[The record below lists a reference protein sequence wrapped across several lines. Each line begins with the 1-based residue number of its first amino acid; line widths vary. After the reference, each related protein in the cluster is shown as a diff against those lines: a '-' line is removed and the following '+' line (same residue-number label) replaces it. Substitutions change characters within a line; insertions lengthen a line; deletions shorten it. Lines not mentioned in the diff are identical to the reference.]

1 MKHTLNI
8 PILGFAAYSGT
19 GKTTLLEA
27 LIPKLTKAGLR
38 IGMLKHAHHNFD
50 VDQPGK
56 DSHRLRKAGASQ
68 MLISSR
74 NRFALMTETP
84 ESESEFDYLLT
95 RFDEDKLDVVLV
107 EGCKNIAFPK
117 IELHREEV
125 GKPWLHPNDENI
137 IAIASDS
144 GELDS
149 ELPQMNI
156 NDLEAIAQF
165 VIQYVQEAKAPKSK
179 EKEAACCDTLS
190 PAFLS
195 VVQGQEKILSL
206 VNTVSETEACKIED
220 AYGRVLADHVVSPVN
235 VPQYTNS
242 AMDGYAIRG
251 DDVERES
258 YQVVAKVMAGHAYDK
273 PLEVGQAVKIMTG
286 APTPINGDTVV
297 MREQASKDGD
307 TVTFNGASI
316 KTGQNVRQAGEDLAI
331 GNDVFTA
338 GTRLASPEMGM
349 IASLGFGEA
358 NVFRKLKVAVFST
371 GDEVQAPGTEQKAN
385 SIYDSNRFTIMG
397 MLEKLGCEILDFGI
411 LEDNEQLMIEALE
424 NASAQADV
432 VMTSGGVS
440 VGDADYIK
448 LALDK
453 LGQIDFWR
461 INMRPGRPL
470 AFGQIND
477 KPFFGLPGNPVA
489 VMVSFI
495 NFVEPA
501 LRKMQGEQGWKP
513 LKVSAI
519 ATENLR
525 SRQGRTE
532 FSRGIYE
539 LDETGRLTVRT
550 TGKQGSGILRSMS
563 EANCLIEISPA
574 VDTVKAGESVTII
587 PLQAES
593 RPIQNSKVSM
603 SGLFID
609 YRKIFQRDSYGSHH
623 SLHLQRPRQRTDV
636 LVPATPQ
643 HSRSSCRS
651 RRYRY
656 H

>member
-27 LIPKLTKAGLR
+27 LLPKLTEAGLR

-50 VDQPGK
+50 VDKPGK
-56 DSHRLRKAGASQ
+56 DSYRLRKAGASQ
-68 MLISSR
+68 MLIASR
-74 NRFALMTETP
+74 NRFALMTETL
-84 ESESEFDYLLT
+84 EAEAEFEYLLT

-125 GKPWLHPNDENI
+125 GKPWLYPHDENI
-137 IAIASDS
+137 IAIASDTA
-144 GELDS
+144 ELDS

-156 NDLEAIAQF
+156 NDLDAIAQF
-165 VIQYVQEAKAPKSK
+165 VLQYVQDAKAPKSK
-179 EKEAACCDTLS
+179 EKDAACCDTLS

-206 VNTVSETEACKIED
+206 VNTVSEIEACKIEN
-220 AYGRVLADHVVSPVN
+220 AYGRVLAEHIISPVN

-242 AMDGYAIRG
+242 AMDGYAIRS
-251 DDVERES
+251 DDVDRNS
-258 YQVVAKVMAGHAYDK
+258 YQVVAEVMAGHAYDQ

-286 APTPINGDTVV
+286 APTPLNGDTVV
-297 MREQASKDGD
+297 MREQATQEGD
-307 TVTFNGASI
+307 KVTFNGANI
-316 KTGQNVRQAGEDLAI
+316 KAGQNVRQAGEDLAI
-331 GNDVFTA
+331 GSDVFTA

-371 GDEVQAPGTEQKAN
+371 GDEIQAPGTEQKAN

-470 AFGQIND
+470 AFGQINN

-513 LKVSAI
+513 LKVNAI

-539 LDETGRLTVRT
+539 LDNTGRLTVRT

-574 VDTVKAGESVTII
+574 IDTVKAGESVTII
-587 PLQAES
+587 PLQG
-593 RPIQNSKVSM
+593 RI
-603 SGLFID
+603 
-609 YRKIFQRDSYGSHH
+609 
-623 SLHLQRPRQRTDV
+623 
-636 LVPATPQ
+636 
-643 HSRSSCRS
+643 
-651 RRYRY
+651 
-656 H
+656 

>member
-27 LIPKLTKAGLR
+27 LLPKLTEAGLR

-50 VDQPGK
+50 VDKPGK
-56 DSHRLRKAGASQ
+56 DSYRLRKAGASQ
-68 MLISSR
+68 MLIASR

-84 ESESEFDYLLT
+84 EAEAEFEYLLT

-125 GKPWLHPNDENI
+125 GKPWLYPHDENI

-144 GELDS
+144 AELDS

-156 NDLEAIAQF
+156 NDLDAIAQF
-165 VIQYVQEAKAPKSK
+165 VLQYVQDAKAPKSK
-179 EKEAACCDTLS
+179 EKDAACCDTLS

-206 VNTVSETEACKIED
+206 VNTVSEIEACKIEN
-220 AYGRVLADHVVSPVN
+220 AYGRVLAEHIISPVN

-242 AMDGYAIRG
+242 AMDGYAIRS
-251 DDVERES
+251 DDVDRSS
-258 YQVVAKVMAGHAYDK
+258 YQIVAEVMAGHAYDQ

-286 APTPINGDTVV
+286 APTPRNGDTVI
-297 MREQASKDGD
+297 MREQASQEGD
-307 TVTFNGASI
+307 KVTFNGAHI
-316 KTGQNVRQAGEDLAI
+316 KAGQNVRQAGEDLAI
-331 GNDVFTA
+331 GSDVFTA

-470 AFGQIND
+470 AFGQINN

-513 LKVSAI
+513 LKVNAI

-539 LDETGRLTVRT
+539 LDDTGRLTVRT

-574 VDTVKAGESVTII
+574 IDTVKAGESVTII
-587 PLQAES
+587 PLQG
-593 RPIQNSKVSM
+593 RI
-603 SGLFID
+603 
-609 YRKIFQRDSYGSHH
+609 
-623 SLHLQRPRQRTDV
+623 
-636 LVPATPQ
+636 
-643 HSRSSCRS
+643 
-651 RRYRY
+651 
-656 H
+656 

>member
-8 PILGFAAYSGT
+8 PIIGFAAYSGT

-27 LIPKLTKAGLR
+27 LLPKLTEAGLR

-50 VDQPGK
+50 VDKPGK
-56 DSHRLRKAGASQ
+56 DSYRLRKAGASQ
-68 MLISSR
+68 MLIASR

-84 ESESEFDYLLT
+84 EAEAEFEYLLT

-125 GKPWLHPNDENI
+125 GKPWLYPHDDNI
-137 IAIASDS
+137 IAIASDTA
-144 GELDS
+144 ELDS

-156 NDLEAIAQF
+156 NDLDAIAQF
-165 VIQYVQEAKAPKSK
+165 VLQYVQDAKAPKSK
-179 EKEAACCDTLS
+179 EKDAACCDTLS

-206 VNTVSETEACKIED
+206 VNTVSEIEACKIEN
-220 AYGRVLADHVVSPVN
+220 AYGRVLAEHIISPVN

-242 AMDGYAIRG
+242 AMDGYAIRS
-251 DDVERES
+251 DDVDRDS
-258 YQVVAKVMAGHAYDK
+258 YQIVAEVMAGHAYDQ

-286 APTPINGDTVV
+286 APTPLNGDTVV
-297 MREQASKDGD
+297 MREQASQDGD
-307 TVTFNGASI
+307 KVTFNGAHI
-316 KTGQNVRQAGEDLAI
+316 KAGQNVRQAGEDLAI
-331 GNDVFTA
+331 GSDVFTA

-358 NVFRKLKVAVFST
+358 NVFRKLKIAVFST

-470 AFGQIND
+470 AFGQINN

-513 LKVSAI
+513 LKVNAI

-532 FSRGIYE
+532 FSRGTYE
-539 LDETGRLTVRT
+539 LDDTGRLTVRT

-574 VDTVKAGESVTII
+574 IDTVKAGESVTII
-587 PLQAES
+587 PLQG
-593 RPIQNSKVSM
+593 RI
-603 SGLFID
+603 
-609 YRKIFQRDSYGSHH
+609 
-623 SLHLQRPRQRTDV
+623 
-636 LVPATPQ
+636 
-643 HSRSSCRS
+643 
-651 RRYRY
+651 
-656 H
+656 

>member
-8 PILGFAAYSGT
+8 PIIGFAAYSGT

-27 LIPKLTKAGLR
+27 LLPKLTEAGLR

-50 VDQPGK
+50 VDKPGK
-56 DSHRLRKAGASQ
+56 DSYRLRKAGASQ
-68 MLISSR
+68 MLIASR

-84 ESESEFDYLLT
+84 EAEAEFEYLLT

-125 GKPWLHPNDENI
+125 GKPWLYPHDENI

-144 GELDS
+144 AELNS

-156 NDLEAIAQF
+156 NDLDAIAQF
-165 VIQYVQEAKAPKSK
+165 VLQYVQDAKAPKSK
-179 EKEAACCDTLS
+179 EKDAACCDTLS

-195 VVQGQEKILSL
+195 VIQGQEKILSL
-206 VNTVSETEACKIED
+206 VNTVSEIEACKIEN
-220 AYGRVLADHVVSPVN
+220 AYGRVLAEDIISPVN

-242 AMDGYAIRG
+242 AMDGYAIRS
-251 DDVERES
+251 DDVDRDS
-258 YQVVAKVMAGHAYDK
+258 YQVVAEVMAGHAYDQ

-286 APTPINGDTVV
+286 APTPLNGDTVV
-297 MREQASKDGD
+297 MREQASQEGD
-307 TVTFNGASI
+307 KVTFNGANI
-316 KTGQNVRQAGEDLAI
+316 KAGQNVRQAGEDLAI
-331 GNDVFTA
+331 GSDVFTA

-470 AFGQIND
+470 AFGQINN

-513 LKVSAI
+513 LKVNAI

-539 LDETGRLTVRT
+539 LDDTGRLTVRT

-574 VDTVKAGESVTII
+574 IDTVKAGESVTII
-587 PLQAES
+587 PLQG
-593 RPIQNSKVSM
+593 RI
-603 SGLFID
+603 
-609 YRKIFQRDSYGSHH
+609 
-623 SLHLQRPRQRTDV
+623 
-636 LVPATPQ
+636 
-643 HSRSSCRS
+643 
-651 RRYRY
+651 
-656 H
+656 

>member
-27 LIPKLTKAGLR
+27 LLPKLTEAGLR

-50 VDQPGK
+50 VDKPGK
-56 DSHRLRKAGASQ
+56 DSYRLRKAGASQ
-68 MLISSR
+68 MLIASR

-84 ESESEFDYLLT
+84 EAEAEFEYLLT

-125 GKPWLHPNDENI
+125 GKPWLYPHDDNI
-137 IAIASDS
+137 IAIASDTA
-144 GELDS
+144 ELDS

-156 NDLEAIAQF
+156 NDLDAIAQF
-165 VIQYVQEAKAPKSK
+165 VLQYVQDAKAPKSK
-179 EKEAACCDTLS
+179 EKDAACCDTLS

-206 VNTVSETEACKIED
+206 VNTVSGIEGCKIEN
-220 AYGRVLADHVVSPVN
+220 AYGRVLAEHIISPVN

-242 AMDGYAIRG
+242 AMDGYAIRS
-251 DDVERES
+251 DDVDRDS
-258 YQVVAKVMAGHAYDK
+258 YQVVAEVMAGHAYDQ

-286 APTPINGDTVV
+286 APTPRNGDTVV
-297 MREQASKDGD
+297 MREQASQEGD
-307 TVTFNGASI
+307 KVTFNGSNI
-316 KTGQNVRQAGEDLAI
+316 KAGQNVRQAGEDLAI
-331 GNDVFTA
+331 GSDVFTA

-470 AFGQIND
+470 AFGQINN

-513 LKVSAI
+513 LKVNAI

-539 LDETGRLTVRT
+539 LDDTGRLTVRT

-574 VDTVKAGESVTII
+574 IDTVKAGESVTII
-587 PLQAES
+587 PLQG
-593 RPIQNSKVSM
+593 RI
-603 SGLFID
+603 
-609 YRKIFQRDSYGSHH
+609 
-623 SLHLQRPRQRTDV
+623 
-636 LVPATPQ
+636 
-643 HSRSSCRS
+643 
-651 RRYRY
+651 
-656 H
+656 

>member
-27 LIPKLTKAGLR
+27 LLPKLTEAGLR

-50 VDQPGK
+50 VDKPGK
-56 DSHRLRKAGASQ
+56 DSYRLRKAGASQ
-68 MLISSR
+68 MLIASR

-84 ESESEFDYLLT
+84 EAEAEFEYLLT

-125 GKPWLHPNDENI
+125 GKPWLYPHDENI

-144 GELDS
+144 AELDS

-156 NDLEAIAQF
+156 NDLDAIAQF
-165 VIQYVQEAKAPKSK
+165 VLQYVQDAKAPKSK
-179 EKEAACCDTLS
+179 EKDAACCDTLS

-195 VVQGQEKILSL
+195 MVQGQEKILSL
-206 VNTVSETEACKIED
+206 VNTVSEIEACKIEN
-220 AYGRVLADHVVSPVN
+220 AYGRVLAEHIISPVN

-242 AMDGYAIRG
+242 AMDGYAIRS
-251 DDVERES
+251 DDVDRDS
-258 YQVVAKVMAGHAYDK
+258 YQVVAEVMAGHAYDQ
-273 PLEVGQAVKIMTG
+273 PLQVGQAVKIMTG
-286 APTPINGDTVV
+286 APTPLNGDTVV
-297 MREQASKDGD
+297 MREQASQEGD
-307 TVTFNGASI
+307 KVTFNGAHI
-316 KTGQNVRQAGEDLAI
+316 KAGQNVRQAGEDLTI
-331 GNDVFTA
+331 GSDVFTA

-470 AFGQIND
+470 AFGQINN

-513 LKVSAI
+513 LKVNAI

-539 LDETGRLTVRT
+539 LDDTGRLTVRT

-574 VDTVKAGESVTII
+574 IDTVKAGESVTII
-587 PLQAES
+587 PLQG
-593 RPIQNSKVSM
+593 RI
-603 SGLFID
+603 
-609 YRKIFQRDSYGSHH
+609 
-623 SLHLQRPRQRTDV
+623 
-636 LVPATPQ
+636 
-643 HSRSSCRS
+643 
-651 RRYRY
+651 
-656 H
+656 

>member
-27 LIPKLTKAGLR
+27 LLPKLTEAGLR

-50 VDQPGK
+50 VDKPGK
-56 DSHRLRKAGASQ
+56 DSYRLRKAGASQ
-68 MLISSR
+68 MLIASR

-84 ESESEFDYLLT
+84 EAEADFDYLLT
-95 RFDEDKLDVVLV
+95 RFDEEKLDVVLV

-125 GKPWLHPNDENI
+125 GKPWLFPHDKNI

-144 GELDS
+144 SELDCD
-149 ELPQMNI
+149 LPQMSI
-156 NDLEAIAQF
+156 NDLDAIAQF
-165 VIQYVQEAKAPKSK
+165 VLRYVEEKRQPGQK
-179 EKEAACCDTLS
+179 EKETACCDTLS

-206 VNTVSETEACKIED
+206 VHTVAETESTNIENS
-220 AYGRVLADHVVSPVN
+220 YGRVLANNIVSPVN

-242 AMDGYAIRG
+242 AMDGYAIRS
-251 DDVERES
+251 DDLNREH
-258 YQVVAKVMAGHAYDK
+258 YQVMAEVLAGHAYDK
-273 PLEVGQAVKIMTG
+273 PLEMGQTVKIMTG
-286 APTPINGDTVV
+286 APTPVYGDTVV
-297 MREQASKDGD
+297 MREQATQDGD
-307 TVTFNGASI
+307 KVTFGASSI
-316 KTGQNVRQAGEDLAI
+316 KAGQNVRQAGEDL
-331 GNDVFTA
+331 GVGSDVFTA
-338 GTRLASPEMGM
+338 GTRLSSPEMGM
-349 IASLGFGEA
+349 IASLGFGQA
-358 NVFRKLKVAVFST
+358 NVFRKLKVAIFST
-371 GDEVQAPGTEQKAN
+371 GDEVQAPGTEQKEN

-397 MLEKLGCEILDFGI
+397 MLEQLGCEILDFGI
-411 LEDNEQLMIEALE
+411 LEDNEQLMTEALE
-424 NASAQADV
+424 KASEQADMV
-432 VMTSGGVS
+432 ITSGGVS

-470 AFGQIND
+470 AFGKIKD

-501 LRKMQGEQGWKP
+501 IRKMQGEQGWKP
-513 LKVSAI
+513 LKVNAV
-519 ATENLR
+519 ATEKLL

-574 VDTVKAGESVTII
+574 IDTVKVGENVTII
-587 PLQAES
+587 PLQG
-593 RPIQNSKVSM
+593 RI
-603 SGLFID
+603 
-609 YRKIFQRDSYGSHH
+609 
-623 SLHLQRPRQRTDV
+623 
-636 LVPATPQ
+636 
-643 HSRSSCRS
+643 
-651 RRYRY
+651 
-656 H
+656 

>member
-27 LIPKLTKAGLR
+27 LLPKLTEAGLR

-50 VDQPGK
+50 VDKPGK
-56 DSHRLRKAGASQ
+56 DSYRLRKAGASQ
-68 MLISSR
+68 MLIASR

-84 ESESEFDYLLT
+84 EAEAEFEYLLT
-95 RFDEDKLDVVLV
+95 RFDEDNLDVVLV

-125 GKPWLHPNDENI
+125 GKPWLYPHDDNI

-144 GELDS
+144 AELDS

-156 NDLEAIAQF
+156 NDLDAIAQF
-165 VIQYVQEAKAPKSK
+165 VLQYVQDAKAPKSK
-179 EKEAACCDTLS
+179 EKDAACCDTLS

-206 VNTVSETEACKIED
+206 VNTVSEIEACKIEN
-220 AYGRVLADHVVSPVN
+220 AYGRVLAEDIISPVN

-242 AMDGYAIRG
+242 AMDGYAIRS
-251 DDVERES
+251 DDVDRDS
-258 YQVVAKVMAGHAYDK
+258 YQVVAEVMAGHAYDQ

-286 APTPINGDTVV
+286 APTPRNGDTVV
-297 MREQASKDGD
+297 MREQASQEGD
-307 TVTFNGASI
+307 KVTFNGSNI
-316 KTGQNVRQAGEDLAI
+316 KAGQNVRQAGEDLAI
-331 GNDVFTA
+331 GSDVFTA

-470 AFGQIND
+470 AFGQINN

-513 LKVSAI
+513 QKVNAI

-539 LDETGRLTVRT
+539 LDDTGRLTVRT

-574 VDTVKAGESVTII
+574 IDTVKAGESVTII
-587 PLQAES
+587 PLQG
-593 RPIQNSKVSM
+593 RI
-603 SGLFID
+603 
-609 YRKIFQRDSYGSHH
+609 
-623 SLHLQRPRQRTDV
+623 
-636 LVPATPQ
+636 
-643 HSRSSCRS
+643 
-651 RRYRY
+651 
-656 H
+656 

>member
-27 LIPKLTKAGLR
+27 LLPKLTEAGLR

-50 VDQPGK
+50 VDKPGK
-56 DSHRLRKAGASQ
+56 DSYRLRKAGASQ
-68 MLISSR
+68 MLIASR

-84 ESESEFDYLLT
+84 EAEAEFEFLLT
-95 RFDEDKLDVVLV
+95 RFDEDMLDVVLV

-125 GKPWLHPNDENI
+125 GKPWLYPNDENI
-137 IAIASDS
+137 IAIASDG

-165 VIQYVQEAKAPKSK
+165 VIQYVQEAKAPKNK

-206 VNTVSETEACKIED
+206 VNTVSEIEACKIEN
-220 AYGRVLADHVVSPVN
+220 AYGRVLAEHIVSPVN

-242 AMDGYAIRG
+242 AMDGYAIRS
-251 DDVERES
+251 DDVDRDS
-258 YQVVAKVMAGHAYDK
+258 YQVVVEVMAGHAYDQ
-273 PLEVGQAVKIMTG
+273 PLDVGQAVKIMTG
-286 APTPINGDTVV
+286 APTPRNGDTVV
-297 MREQASKDGD
+297 MREQASQEGD
-307 TVTFNGASI
+307 KVTFNGANI
-316 KTGQNVRQAGEDLAI
+316 KAGQNVRQAGEDLAI
-331 GNDVFTA
+331 GSDVFTA

-358 NVFRKLKVAVFST
+358 NVFRKVKVAVFST

-411 LEDNEQLMIEALE
+411 LEDNEKLMIEALE

-470 AFGQIND
+470 AFGQINN

-513 LKVSAI
+513 LKVNAI

-532 FSRGIYE
+532 FSRGVYE
-539 LDETGRLTVRT
+539 LDATGRLTVRT

-574 VDTVKAGESVTII
+574 IDTVKAGESVTII
-587 PLQAES
+587 PLQG
-593 RPIQNSKVSM
+593 RI
-603 SGLFID
+603 
-609 YRKIFQRDSYGSHH
+609 
-623 SLHLQRPRQRTDV
+623 
-636 LVPATPQ
+636 
-643 HSRSSCRS
+643 
-651 RRYRY
+651 
-656 H
+656 

>member
-27 LIPKLTKAGLR
+27 LLPKLTEAGLR

-50 VDQPGK
+50 VDKPGK
-56 DSHRLRKAGASQ
+56 DSYRLRKAGASQ
-68 MLISSR
+68 MLIASR

-84 ESESEFDYLLT
+84 EAEAEFEYLLT
-95 RFDEDKLDVVLV
+95 RFDEDNLDVVLV

-125 GKPWLHPNDENI
+125 GKPWLYPHDENI

-144 GELDS
+144 AELDS

-156 NDLEAIAQF
+156 NDLNAIAQF
-165 VIQYVQEAKAPKSK
+165 VLQYVQDAKAPKSK
-179 EKEAACCDTLS
+179 EKDAACCDTLS

-206 VNTVSETEACKIED
+206 VNTVSEIEACKIEN
-220 AYGRVLADHVVSPVN
+220 AYGRVLAEHIVSPVN

-242 AMDGYAIRG
+242 AMDGYAIRS
-251 DDVERES
+251 DDIERDS
-258 YQVVAKVMAGHAYDK
+258 YQVVAEVMAGHAYDQ

-286 APTPINGDTVV
+286 APTPRNGDTVV
-297 MREQASKDGD
+297 MREQASQEGD
-307 TVTFNGASI
+307 KVTFNGANI
-316 KTGQNVRQAGEDLAI
+316 KAGQNVRQAGEDLAI
-331 GNDVFTA
+331 GSDVFTA
-338 GTRLASPEMGM
+338 ATRLASPEMGM

-411 LEDNEQLMIEALE
+411 LEDNKQLMIEALE

-470 AFGQIND
+470 AFGQINN

-513 LKVSAI
+513 LKVNAI
-519 ATENLR
+519 AAENLR

-539 LDETGRLTVRT
+539 LDDTGRLTVRT

-574 VDTVKAGESVTII
+574 IDTVKAGESVTII
-587 PLQAES
+587 PLQG
-593 RPIQNSKVSM
+593 RI
-603 SGLFID
+603 
-609 YRKIFQRDSYGSHH
+609 
-623 SLHLQRPRQRTDV
+623 
-636 LVPATPQ
+636 
-643 HSRSSCRS
+643 
-651 RRYRY
+651 
-656 H
+656 

>member
-27 LIPKLTKAGLR
+27 LLPKLTEAGLR

-50 VDQPGK
+50 VDKPGK
-56 DSHRLRKAGASQ
+56 DSYRLRKAGASQ
-68 MLISSR
+68 MLIASR

-84 ESESEFDYLLT
+84 EAEAEFEYLLT

-125 GKPWLHPNDENI
+125 GKPWLYPHDENI

-144 GELDS
+144 AELDS

-156 NDLEAIAQF
+156 NDLDAIAQF
-165 VIQYVQEAKAPKSK
+165 VLQYVQDAKAPKSK
-179 EKEAACCDTLS
+179 EKDAACCDTLS

-206 VNTVSETEACKIED
+206 VNTVSEIEACKIEN
-220 AYGRVLADHVVSPVN
+220 AYGRVLAEHIISPVN

-242 AMDGYAIRG
+242 AMDGYAIRS
-251 DDVERES
+251 DDIERDS
-258 YQVVAKVMAGHAYDK
+258 YQVVAEVMAGHAYDQ

-286 APTPINGDTVV
+286 APTPLNGDTVV
-297 MREQASKDGD
+297 MREQASQEGD
-307 TVTFNGASI
+307 KVTFNGANI
-316 KTGQNVRQAGEDLAI
+316 KAGQNVRQAGEDLAI
-331 GNDVFTA
+331 GSDVFTA

-470 AFGQIND
+470 AFGQINN

-513 LKVSAI
+513 LKVNAI

-539 LDETGRLTVRT
+539 LDNTGRLTVRT

-574 VDTVKAGESVTII
+574 IDTVKAGESVTII
-587 PLQAES
+587 PLQG
-593 RPIQNSKVSM
+593 RI
-603 SGLFID
+603 
-609 YRKIFQRDSYGSHH
+609 
-623 SLHLQRPRQRTDV
+623 
-636 LVPATPQ
+636 
-643 HSRSSCRS
+643 
-651 RRYRY
+651 
-656 H
+656 

>member
-27 LIPKLTKAGLR
+27 LLPKLTEAGLR

-50 VDQPGK
+50 VDKPGK
-56 DSHRLRKAGASQ
+56 DSYRLRKAGASQ
-68 MLISSR
+68 MLIASR

-84 ESESEFDYLLT
+84 EAEAEFEFLLT
-95 RFDEDKLDVVLV
+95 RFDEDMLDVVLV

-125 GKPWLHPNDENI
+125 GKPWLYPNDENI
-137 IAIASDS
+137 IAIASDG

-165 VIQYVQEAKAPKSK
+165 VIQYVQEAKAPKNK

-206 VNTVSETEACKIED
+206 VNTVSEIEACKIEN
-220 AYGRVLADHVVSPVN
+220 AYGRVLAEHIVSPVN

-242 AMDGYAIRG
+242 AMDGYAIRS
-251 DDVERES
+251 DDVDRDS
-258 YQVVAKVMAGHAYDK
+258 YQVVVEVMAGHAYDQ
-273 PLEVGQAVKIMTG
+273 PLDVGQAVKIMTG
-286 APTPINGDTVV
+286 APTPRNGDTVV
-297 MREQASKDGD
+297 MREQASQEGD
-307 TVTFNGASI
+307 KVTFNGANI
-316 KTGQNVRQAGEDLAI
+316 KAGQNVRQAGEDLAI
-331 GNDVFTA
+331 GSDVFTA

-358 NVFRKLKVAVFST
+358 NVFRKVKVAVFST

-411 LEDNEQLMIEALE
+411 LEDNEKLMIEALE

-432 VMTSGGVS
+432 VMTSGGIS

-470 AFGQIND
+470 AFGQINN

-513 LKVSAI
+513 LKVNAI

-532 FSRGIYE
+532 FSRGVYE
-539 LDETGRLTVRT
+539 LDATGRLTVRT

-574 VDTVKAGESVTII
+574 IDTVKAGESVTII
-587 PLQAES
+587 PLQG
-593 RPIQNSKVSM
+593 RI
-603 SGLFID
+603 
-609 YRKIFQRDSYGSHH
+609 
-623 SLHLQRPRQRTDV
+623 
-636 LVPATPQ
+636 
-643 HSRSSCRS
+643 
-651 RRYRY
+651 
-656 H
+656 

>member
-27 LIPKLTKAGLR
+27 LLPKLTEAGLR

-50 VDQPGK
+50 VDKPGK
-56 DSHRLRKAGASQ
+56 DSYRLRKAGASQ
-68 MLISSR
+68 MLIASR

-84 ESESEFDYLLT
+84 EAEAEFEYLLT

-125 GKPWLHPNDENI
+125 GKPWLYPHDDNI
-137 IAIASDS
+137 IAIASDTA
-144 GELDS
+144 ELDS

-156 NDLEAIAQF
+156 NDLDAIAQF
-165 VIQYVQEAKAPKSK
+165 VLQYVQDAKAPKSK
-179 EKEAACCDTLS
+179 EKDAACCDTLS

-206 VNTVSETEACKIED
+206 VNTVSEIEACKIEN
-220 AYGRVLADHVVSPVN
+220 AYGRVLAEDIISPVN

-242 AMDGYAIRG
+242 AMDGYAIRS
-251 DDVERES
+251 DDVDRDS
-258 YQVVAKVMAGHAYDK
+258 YQVVAEVMAGHAYDQ

-286 APTPINGDTVV
+286 APTPLNGDTVV
-297 MREQASKDGD
+297 MREQASQEGD
-307 TVTFNGASI
+307 KVTFNGSNI
-316 KTGQNVRQAGEDLAI
+316 KAGQNVRQAGEDLAI
-331 GNDVFTA
+331 GSDVFTA

-470 AFGQIND
+470 AFGQINN

-513 LKVSAI
+513 LKVNAI

-539 LDETGRLTVRT
+539 LDDTGRLTVRT

-574 VDTVKAGESVTII
+574 IDTVKAGESVTII
-587 PLQAES
+587 PLQG
-593 RPIQNSKVSM
+593 RI
-603 SGLFID
+603 
-609 YRKIFQRDSYGSHH
+609 
-623 SLHLQRPRQRTDV
+623 
-636 LVPATPQ
+636 
-643 HSRSSCRS
+643 
-651 RRYRY
+651 
-656 H
+656 

>member
-27 LIPKLTKAGLR
+27 LLPKLTEAGLR

-50 VDQPGK
+50 VDKPGK
-56 DSHRLRKAGASQ
+56 DSYRLRKAGASQ
-68 MLISSR
+68 MLIASR

-84 ESESEFDYLLT
+84 EAEAEFEYLLT
-95 RFDEDKLDVVLV
+95 RFDEDMLDVVLV

-125 GKPWLHPNDENI
+125 GKPWLYPNDENI
-137 IAIASDS
+137 IAIASDG

-165 VIQYVQEAKAPKSK
+165 VIQYVQEAKAPKNK

-206 VNTVSETEACKIED
+206 VNTVSEIEACKIEN
-220 AYGRVLADHVVSPVN
+220 AYGRVLAEHIVSPVN

-242 AMDGYAIRG
+242 AMDGYAIRS
-251 DDVERES
+251 DDVDRDS
-258 YQVVAKVMAGHAYDK
+258 YQVVAEVMAGHAYDQ
-273 PLEVGQAVKIMTG
+273 PLDVGQAVKIMTG
-286 APTPINGDTVV
+286 APTPLNGDTVV
-297 MREQASKDGD
+297 MREQASQEGD
-307 TVTFNGASI
+307 KVTFNGANI
-316 KTGQNVRQAGEDLAI
+316 KAGQNVRQAGEDLAI
-331 GNDVFTA
+331 GSDVFTA

-358 NVFRKLKVAVFST
+358 NVFRKVKVAVFST

-470 AFGQIND
+470 AFGQINN

-513 LKVSAI
+513 LKVNAI

-532 FSRGIYE
+532 FSRGVYE

-574 VDTVKAGESVTII
+574 IDTVKAGESVTII
-587 PLQAES
+587 PLQG
-593 RPIQNSKVSM
+593 RI
-603 SGLFID
+603 
-609 YRKIFQRDSYGSHH
+609 
-623 SLHLQRPRQRTDV
+623 
-636 LVPATPQ
+636 
-643 HSRSSCRS
+643 
-651 RRYRY
+651 
-656 H
+656 

>member
-27 LIPKLTKAGLR
+27 LLPKLTEAGLR

-50 VDQPGK
+50 VDKPGK
-56 DSHRLRKAGASQ
+56 DSYRLRKAGASQ
-68 MLISSR
+68 MLIASR

-84 ESESEFDYLLT
+84 EAEAEFEYLLT

-125 GKPWLHPNDENI
+125 GKPWLYPHDDNI
-137 IAIASDS
+137 IAIASDTA
-144 GELDS
+144 ELDS

-156 NDLEAIAQF
+156 NDLDAIAQF
-165 VIQYVQEAKAPKSK
+165 VLQYVQEAKAPKSK
-179 EKEAACCDTLS
+179 EKDAACCDTLS

-206 VNTVSETEACKIED
+206 VNTVSEIEACKIEN
-220 AYGRVLADHVVSPVN
+220 AYGRVLAEYIISPVN

-242 AMDGYAIRG
+242 AMDGYAIRS
-251 DDVERES
+251 DDVDRDS
-258 YQVVAKVMAGHAYDK
+258 YQVVAEVMAGHAYDQ

-286 APTPINGDTVV
+286 APTPLNGDTVV
-297 MREQASKDGD
+297 MREQASLEGD
-307 TVTFNGASI
+307 KVTFNGSNI
-316 KTGQNVRQAGEDLAI
+316 KAGQNVRQAGEDLAI
-331 GNDVFTA
+331 GSDVFTA

-470 AFGQIND
+470 AFGQINN

-513 LKVSAI
+513 LKVNAI

-539 LDETGRLTVRT
+539 LDNTGRLTVRT

-574 VDTVKAGESVTII
+574 IDTVKAGESVTII
-587 PLQAES
+587 PLQG
-593 RPIQNSKVSM
+593 RI
-603 SGLFID
+603 
-609 YRKIFQRDSYGSHH
+609 
-623 SLHLQRPRQRTDV
+623 
-636 LVPATPQ
+636 
-643 HSRSSCRS
+643 
-651 RRYRY
+651 
-656 H
+656 

>member
-19 GKTTLLEA
+19 GKTTLLES
-27 LIPKLTKAGLR
+27 LLPKLTEAGLR

-50 VDQPGK
+50 VDKPGK
-56 DSHRLRKAGASQ
+56 DSYRLRKAGASQ
-68 MLISSR
+68 MLIASR

-84 ESESEFDYLLT
+84 EAEAEFEYLLT

-125 GKPWLHPNDENI
+125 GKPWLYPHDENI

-144 GELDS
+144 AELDS

-156 NDLEAIAQF
+156 NDLDAIAQF
-165 VIQYVQEAKAPKSK
+165 VLQYVQDAKAPKSK
-179 EKEAACCDTLS
+179 EKDAACCDTLS

-206 VNTVSETEACKIED
+206 VNTVSEIEACKIEN
-220 AYGRVLADHVVSPVN
+220 AYGRVLAEHIISPVN

-242 AMDGYAIRG
+242 AMDGYAIRS
-251 DDVERES
+251 DDVDRDS
-258 YQVVAKVMAGHAYDK
+258 YQVVAEVMAGHAYDQ
-273 PLEVGQAVKIMTG
+273 PLQVGQAVKIMTG
-286 APTPINGDTVV
+286 APTPLNGDTVV
-297 MREQASKDGD
+297 MREQASQEGD
-307 TVTFNGASI
+307 KVTFNGAHI
-316 KTGQNVRQAGEDLAI
+316 KAGQNVRQAGEDLTI
-331 GNDVFTA
+331 GSDVFTA

-470 AFGQIND
+470 AFGQINN

-513 LKVSAI
+513 LKVNAI

-539 LDETGRLTVRT
+539 LDDTGRLTVRT

-574 VDTVKAGESVTII
+574 IDTVKAGESVTII
-587 PLQAES
+587 PLQG
-593 RPIQNSKVSM
+593 RI
-603 SGLFID
+603 
-609 YRKIFQRDSYGSHH
+609 
-623 SLHLQRPRQRTDV
+623 
-636 LVPATPQ
+636 
-643 HSRSSCRS
+643 
-651 RRYRY
+651 
-656 H
+656 

>member
-27 LIPKLTKAGLR
+27 LLPKLTEAGLR

-50 VDQPGK
+50 VDKPGK
-56 DSHRLRKAGASQ
+56 DSYRLRKAGASQ
-68 MLISSR
+68 MLIASR

-84 ESESEFDYLLT
+84 EAEAEFEYLLT

-125 GKPWLHPNDENI
+125 GKPWLYPHDENI
-137 IAIASDS
+137 IAIASNTA
-144 GELDS
+144 ELDS

-156 NDLEAIAQF
+156 NDLDAIAQF
-165 VIQYVQEAKAPKSK
+165 VLQYVQEAKAPKSK
-179 EKEAACCDTLS
+179 EKDAACCDTLS

-206 VNTVSETEACKIED
+206 VNTVSGIEACKIEN
-220 AYGRVLADHVVSPVN
+220 AYGRVLAEDIISPVN

-242 AMDGYAIRG
+242 AMDGYAIRS
-251 DDVERES
+251 DDVDRDS
-258 YQVVAKVMAGHAYDK
+258 YQVVAEVMAGHAYDQ

-286 APTPINGDTVV
+286 APTPLNGDTVV
-297 MREQASKDGD
+297 MREQASQEGD
-307 TVTFNGASI
+307 KVTFNGSNI
-316 KTGQNVRQAGEDLAI
+316 KAGQNVRQAGEDLAI
-331 GNDVFTA
+331 GSDVFTA

-470 AFGQIND
+470 AFGQINN

-513 LKVSAI
+513 LKVNAI

-539 LDETGRLTVRT
+539 LDNTGRLTVRT

-574 VDTVKAGESVTII
+574 IDTVKAGESVTII
-587 PLQAES
+587 PLQG
-593 RPIQNSKVSM
+593 RI
-603 SGLFID
+603 
-609 YRKIFQRDSYGSHH
+609 
-623 SLHLQRPRQRTDV
+623 
-636 LVPATPQ
+636 
-643 HSRSSCRS
+643 
-651 RRYRY
+651 
-656 H
+656 

>member
-27 LIPKLTKAGLR
+27 LLPKLTEAGLR

-50 VDQPGK
+50 VDKPGK
-56 DSHRLRKAGASQ
+56 DSYRLRKAGASQ
-68 MLISSR
+68 MLIASR

-84 ESESEFDYLLT
+84 EAEAEFEYLLT
-95 RFDEDKLDVVLV
+95 RFDEDMLDVVLV

-125 GKPWLHPNDENI
+125 GKPWLYPNDENI
-137 IAIASDS
+137 IAIASDG

-165 VIQYVQEAKAPKSK
+165 VIQYVQEAKAPKNK

-206 VNTVSETEACKIED
+206 VNTVSEIEACKIEN
-220 AYGRVLADHVVSPVN
+220 AYGRVLAEHIVSPVN

-242 AMDGYAIRG
+242 AMDGYAIRS
-251 DDVERES
+251 DDVDRDS
-258 YQVVAKVMAGHAYDK
+258 YQVVVEVMAGHAYDQ
-273 PLEVGQAVKIMTG
+273 PLDVGQAVKIMTG
-286 APTPINGDTVV
+286 APTPRNGDTVV
-297 MREQASKDGD
+297 MREQASQEGD
-307 TVTFNGASI
+307 KVTFNGANI
-316 KTGQNVRQAGEDLAI
+316 KAGQNVRQAGEDLAI
-331 GNDVFTA
+331 GSDVFTA

-470 AFGQIND
+470 AFGQINN

-513 LKVSAI
+513 LKVNAI

-539 LDETGRLTVRT
+539 LDNTGRLTVRT

-574 VDTVKAGESVTII
+574 IDTVKAGESVTII
-587 PLQAES
+587 PLQG
-593 RPIQNSKVSM
+593 RI
-603 SGLFID
+603 
-609 YRKIFQRDSYGSHH
+609 
-623 SLHLQRPRQRTDV
+623 
-636 LVPATPQ
+636 
-643 HSRSSCRS
+643 
-651 RRYRY
+651 
-656 H
+656 

>member
-27 LIPKLTKAGLR
+27 LLPKLTEAGLR

-50 VDQPGK
+50 VDKPGK
-56 DSHRLRKAGASQ
+56 DSYRLRKAGASQ
-68 MLISSR
+68 MLIASR

-84 ESESEFDYLLT
+84 EAEAEFEFLLT
-95 RFDEDKLDVVLV
+95 RFDEDMLDVVLV

-125 GKPWLHPNDENI
+125 GKPWLYPNDENI
-137 IAIASDS
+137 IAIASDG

-165 VIQYVQEAKAPKSK
+165 VIQYVQEAKAPKNK

-206 VNTVSETEACKIED
+206 VNTVSEIEACKIEN
-220 AYGRVLADHVVSPVN
+220 AYGRVLAEHIVSPVN

-242 AMDGYAIRG
+242 AMDGYAIRS
-251 DDVERES
+251 DDVDRDS
-258 YQVVAKVMAGHAYDK
+258 YQVVVEVMAGHAYDQ
-273 PLEVGQAVKIMTG
+273 PLDVGQAVKIMTG
-286 APTPINGDTVV
+286 APTPRNGDTVV
-297 MREQASKDGD
+297 MREQASQEGD
-307 TVTFNGASI
+307 KVTFNGANI
-316 KTGQNVRQAGEDLAI
+316 KAGQNVRQAGEDLAI
-331 GNDVFTA
+331 GSDVFTA

-358 NVFRKLKVAVFST
+358 NVFRKVKVAVFST

-411 LEDNEQLMIEALE
+411 LEDNEKLMIEALE

-470 AFGQIND
+470 AFGQINN

-513 LKVSAI
+513 LKVNAI

-532 FSRGIYE
+532 FSRGVYE

-574 VDTVKAGESVTII
+574 IDTVKAGESVTII
-587 PLQAES
+587 PLQG
-593 RPIQNSKVSM
+593 RI
-603 SGLFID
+603 
-609 YRKIFQRDSYGSHH
+609 
-623 SLHLQRPRQRTDV
+623 
-636 LVPATPQ
+636 
-643 HSRSSCRS
+643 
-651 RRYRY
+651 
-656 H
+656 

>member
-8 PILGFAAYSGT
+8 PIIGFAAYSGT

-27 LIPKLTKAGLR
+27 LLPKLTEAGLR

-50 VDQPGK
+50 VDKPGK
-56 DSHRLRKAGASQ
+56 DSYRLRKAGASQ
-68 MLISSR
+68 MLIASR

-84 ESESEFDYLLT
+84 EAEAEFEYLLT

-125 GKPWLHPNDENI
+125 GKPWLYPHDENI

-144 GELDS
+144 AELDS

-156 NDLEAIAQF
+156 NDLDAIAQF
-165 VIQYVQEAKAPKSK
+165 VLQYVQDAKAPKSK
-179 EKEAACCDTLS
+179 EKDAACCDTLS

-206 VNTVSETEACKIED
+206 VNTVSEIEACKIEN
-220 AYGRVLADHVVSPVN
+220 AYGRVLAEHIISPVN

-242 AMDGYAIRG
+242 AMDGYAIRS
-251 DDVERES
+251 DDVDRDS
-258 YQVVAKVMAGHAYDK
+258 YQVVAEVMAGHAYDQ

-286 APTPINGDTVV
+286 APTPHNGDTVV
-297 MREQASKDGD
+297 MREQASQEGD
-307 TVTFNGASI
+307 KVTFNGSNI
-316 KTGQNVRQAGEDLAI
+316 KAGQNVRQAGEDLAI
-331 GNDVFTA
+331 GSDVFTA

-470 AFGQIND
+470 AFGQINN

-513 LKVSAI
+513 LKVNAI

-539 LDETGRLTVRT
+539 LDDTGRLTVRT

-574 VDTVKAGESVTII
+574 IDTVKAGESVTII
-587 PLQAES
+587 PLQG
-593 RPIQNSKVSM
+593 RI
-603 SGLFID
+603 
-609 YRKIFQRDSYGSHH
+609 
-623 SLHLQRPRQRTDV
+623 
-636 LVPATPQ
+636 
-643 HSRSSCRS
+643 
-651 RRYRY
+651 
-656 H
+656 

>member
-27 LIPKLTKAGLR
+27 LLPKLTEAGLR

-179 EKEAACCDTLS
+179 EKETACCDTLS

-195 VVQGQEKILSL
+195 VAQGQEKILSL
-206 VNTVSETEACKIED
+206 VNTVAETEACKIED

-251 DDVERES
+251 DDVERDS
-258 YQVVAKVMAGHAYDK
+258 YLVVAEVMAGHAYDQ

-286 APTPINGDTVV
+286 APTPTNGDTVV
-297 MREQASKDGD
+297 MREQASQDRD

-331 GNDVFTA
+331 GSDVFTA

-424 NASAQADV
+424 NASVQADV

-501 LRKMQGEQGWKP
+501 LRKMQGEQVWKP

-587 PLQAES
+587 PLQG
-593 RPIQNSKVSM
+593 RI
-603 SGLFID
+603 
-609 YRKIFQRDSYGSHH
+609 
-623 SLHLQRPRQRTDV
+623 
-636 LVPATPQ
+636 
-643 HSRSSCRS
+643 
-651 RRYRY
+651 
-656 H
+656 

>member
-27 LIPKLTKAGLR
+27 LLPKLTEAGLR

-50 VDQPGK
+50 VDKPGK
-56 DSHRLRKAGASQ
+56 DSYRLRKAGASQ
-68 MLISSR
+68 MLIASR

-84 ESESEFDYLLT
+84 EAEAEFEYLLT

-125 GKPWLHPNDENI
+125 GKPWLYPHDENI
-137 IAIASDS
+137 IAIASDTA
-144 GELDS
+144 ELDS

-156 NDLEAIAQF
+156 NDLDAIAQF
-165 VIQYVQEAKAPKSK
+165 VLQYVQDAKAPKSK
-179 EKEAACCDTLS
+179 EKDAACCDTLS

-206 VNTVSETEACKIED
+206 VNTVSEIEACKIEN
-220 AYGRVLADHVVSPVN
+220 AYGRVLAEHIISPVN

-242 AMDGYAIRG
+242 AMDGYAIRS
-251 DDVERES
+251 DDVDRDS
-258 YQVVAKVMAGHAYDK
+258 YQVVAEVMAGHAYDQ

-286 APTPINGDTVV
+286 APTPLNGDTVV
-297 MREQASKDGD
+297 MREQASQEGD
-307 TVTFNGASI
+307 KVTFNGSNI
-316 KTGQNVRQAGEDLAI
+316 KAGQNVRQAGEDLAI
-331 GNDVFTA
+331 GSDVFTA

-411 LEDNEQLMIEALE
+411 LEDNKQLMIEALE

-470 AFGQIND
+470 AFGQINN

-513 LKVSAI
+513 LKVNAI

-539 LDETGRLTVRT
+539 LDDTGRLTVRT

-574 VDTVKAGESVTII
+574 IDTVKAGESVTII
-587 PLQAES
+587 PLQG
-593 RPIQNSKVSM
+593 RI
-603 SGLFID
+603 
-609 YRKIFQRDSYGSHH
+609 
-623 SLHLQRPRQRTDV
+623 
-636 LVPATPQ
+636 
-643 HSRSSCRS
+643 
-651 RRYRY
+651 
-656 H
+656 

>member
-27 LIPKLTKAGLR
+27 LLPKLTEAGLR

-50 VDQPGK
+50 VDKPGK
-56 DSHRLRKAGASQ
+56 DSYRLRKAGASQ
-68 MLISSR
+68 MLIASR

-84 ESESEFDYLLT
+84 EAEAEFEYLLT
-95 RFDEDKLDVVLV
+95 RFDEDMLDVVLV

-125 GKPWLHPNDENI
+125 GKPWLYPNDENI

-144 GELDS
+144 AELDS

-156 NDLEAIAQF
+156 NDLDAIAQF
-165 VIQYVQEAKAPKSK
+165 VLQYVQEAKAPKNK

-206 VNTVSETEACKIED
+206 VNTVSEIEACKIEN
-220 AYGRVLADHVVSPVN
+220 AYGRVLAEHIVSPVN

-242 AMDGYAIRG
+242 AMDGYAIRS
-251 DDVERES
+251 DDVDRDS
-258 YQVVAKVMAGHAYDK
+258 YQVVAEVMAGHAYDQ

-286 APTPINGDTVV
+286 APTPRNGDTVV
-297 MREQASKDGD
+297 MREQAIQEGD
-307 TVTFNGASI
+307 KVTFNGANI
-316 KTGQNVRQAGEDLAI
+316 KAGQNVRQAGEDLAI
-331 GNDVFTA
+331 GSDVFTA

-358 NVFRKLKVAVFST
+358 NVFRKLKVAVFSI

-470 AFGQIND
+470 AFGQINN

-513 LKVSAI
+513 LKVNAI

-532 FSRGIYE
+532 FSRGVYE
-539 LDETGRLTVRT
+539 LDATGRLTVRT

-574 VDTVKAGESVTII
+574 IDTVKAGESVTII
-587 PLQAES
+587 PLQG
-593 RPIQNSKVSM
+593 RI
-603 SGLFID
+603 
-609 YRKIFQRDSYGSHH
+609 
-623 SLHLQRPRQRTDV
+623 
-636 LVPATPQ
+636 
-643 HSRSSCRS
+643 
-651 RRYRY
+651 
-656 H
+656 

>member
-8 PILGFAAYSGT
+8 PTLGFAAYSGT

-27 LIPKLTKAGLR
+27 LLPKLTEAGLR

-50 VDQPGK
+50 VDKPGK
-56 DSHRLRKAGASQ
+56 DSYRLRKAGASQ
-68 MLISSR
+68 MLIASR

-84 ESESEFDYLLT
+84 EAEAEFEYLLT

-125 GKPWLHPNDENI
+125 GKPWLYPHDENI

-144 GELDS
+144 AELDS

-156 NDLEAIAQF
+156 NDLDAIAQF
-165 VIQYVQEAKAPKSK
+165 VLQYVQDAKAPKSK
-179 EKEAACCDTLS
+179 EKDTACCDTLS

-206 VNTVSETEACKIED
+206 VNTVSEIEACKIEN
-220 AYGRVLADHVVSPVN
+220 AYGRVLAEHIISPVN

-242 AMDGYAIRG
+242 AMDGYAIRS
-251 DDVERES
+251 DDVDRDS
-258 YQVVAKVMAGHAYDK
+258 YQVVAEVMAGHAYDQ
-273 PLEVGQAVKIMTG
+273 PLQVGQAVKIMTG
-286 APTPINGDTVV
+286 APTPLNGDTVV
-297 MREQASKDGD
+297 MREQASQEGD
-307 TVTFNGASI
+307 KVTFNGAHI
-316 KTGQNVRQAGEDLAI
+316 KAGQNVRQAGEDLAI
-331 GNDVFTA
+331 GSDVFTA

-385 SIYDSNRFTIMG
+385 SIYDSNRFTVMG

-470 AFGQIND
+470 AFGQINN

-513 LKVSAI
+513 LKVNAI

-539 LDETGRLTVRT
+539 LDDTGRLTVRT

-574 VDTVKAGESVTII
+574 IDTVKAGESVTII
-587 PLQAES
+587 PLQG
-593 RPIQNSKVSM
+593 RI
-603 SGLFID
+603 
-609 YRKIFQRDSYGSHH
+609 
-623 SLHLQRPRQRTDV
+623 
-636 LVPATPQ
+636 
-643 HSRSSCRS
+643 
-651 RRYRY
+651 
-656 H
+656 

>member
-27 LIPKLTKAGLR
+27 LLPKLTEAGLR

-50 VDQPGK
+50 VDKPGK
-56 DSHRLRKAGASQ
+56 DSYRLRKAGASQ
-68 MLISSR
+68 MLIASR

-84 ESESEFDYLLT
+84 EAEAEFEYLLT

-125 GKPWLHPNDENI
+125 GKPWLYPHDENI

-144 GELDS
+144 GEWDS

-156 NDLEAIAQF
+156 NDLDAIAQF
-165 VIQYVQEAKAPKSK
+165 VLQYVQDAKAPKSK
-179 EKEAACCDTLS
+179 EKDAACCDTLS

-206 VNTVSETEACKIED
+206 VNTVSEIEACKIEN
-220 AYGRVLADHVVSPVN
+220 AYGRVLAEDIISPVN

-242 AMDGYAIRG
+242 AMDGYAIRS
-251 DDVERES
+251 DDVDRDS
-258 YQVVAKVMAGHAYDK
+258 YQVVAEVMAGHAYDQ

-286 APTPINGDTVV
+286 APTPRNGDTVV
-297 MREQASKDGD
+297 MREQASQEGD
-307 TVTFNGASI
+307 KVTFNGSNI
-316 KTGQNVRQAGEDLAI
+316 KAGQNVRQAGEDLAI
-331 GNDVFTA
+331 GSDVFTA

-470 AFGQIND
+470 AFGQINN

-513 LKVSAI
+513 LKVNAI

-532 FSRGIYE
+532 FSRGVYE
-539 LDETGRLTVRT
+539 LDDTGRLTVRT

-574 VDTVKAGESVTII
+574 IDTVKAGESVTII
-587 PLQAES
+587 PLQG
-593 RPIQNSKVSM
+593 RI
-603 SGLFID
+603 
-609 YRKIFQRDSYGSHH
+609 
-623 SLHLQRPRQRTDV
+623 
-636 LVPATPQ
+636 
-643 HSRSSCRS
+643 
-651 RRYRY
+651 
-656 H
+656 

>member
-27 LIPKLTKAGLR
+27 LLPKLTEAGLR

-50 VDQPGK
+50 VDKPGK
-56 DSHRLRKAGASQ
+56 DSYRLRKAGASQ
-68 MLISSR
+68 MLIASR

-84 ESESEFDYLLT
+84 EAEAEFEYLLT
-95 RFDEDKLDVVLV
+95 RFDEDNLDVVLV

-125 GKPWLHPNDENI
+125 GKPWLYPQDENI

-144 GELDS
+144 AELDS

-165 VIQYVQEAKAPKSK
+165 VIQYVQEAKAPKNK

-206 VNTVSETEACKIED
+206 VNTVSEIEACKIEN
-220 AYGRVLADHVVSPVN
+220 AYGRVLAEHIISPVN

-242 AMDGYAIRG
+242 AMDGYAIRS
-251 DDVERES
+251 DDVDRDS
-258 YQVVAKVMAGHAYDK
+258 YQVIAEVMAGHAYDQ

-286 APTPINGDTVV
+286 APTPLNGDTVV
-297 MREQASKDGD
+297 MREQASQEGD
-307 TVTFNGASI
+307 KVTFNGANI
-316 KTGQNVRQAGEDLAI
+316 KAGQNVRQAGEDLVI
-331 GNDVFTA
+331 GSDVFTA

-470 AFGQIND
+470 AFGQINN

-513 LKVSAI
+513 LKVNAI

-539 LDETGRLTVRT
+539 LDDTGRLTVRT

-574 VDTVKAGESVTII
+574 IDTVKAGESVTII
-587 PLQAES
+587 PLQG
-593 RPIQNSKVSM
+593 RI
-603 SGLFID
+603 
-609 YRKIFQRDSYGSHH
+609 
-623 SLHLQRPRQRTDV
+623 
-636 LVPATPQ
+636 
-643 HSRSSCRS
+643 
-651 RRYRY
+651 
-656 H
+656 

>member
-27 LIPKLTKAGLR
+27 LLPKLTEAGLR

-107 EGCKNIAFPK
+107 EGCKNTAFPK

-206 VNTVSETEACKIED
+206 VNTVAETEACKIED

-251 DDVERES
+251 DDVERDS
-258 YQVVAKVMAGHAYDK
+258 YQVVAEVMAGHAYDQ

-297 MREQASKDGD
+297 MREQASQDGD

-331 GNDVFTA
+331 GSDVFTA

-432 VMTSGGVS
+432 VLTSGGVS

-519 ATENLR
+519 ATESLR

-587 PLQAES
+587 PLQG
-593 RPIQNSKVSM
+593 RI
-603 SGLFID
+603 
-609 YRKIFQRDSYGSHH
+609 
-623 SLHLQRPRQRTDV
+623 
-636 LVPATPQ
+636 
-643 HSRSSCRS
+643 
-651 RRYRY
+651 
-656 H
+656 

>member
-27 LIPKLTKAGLR
+27 LLPKLTEAGLR

-50 VDQPGK
+50 VDKPGK
-56 DSHRLRKAGASQ
+56 DSYRLRKAGASQ
-68 MLISSR
+68 MLIASR

-84 ESESEFDYLLT
+84 EAEAEFEYLLT

-125 GKPWLHPNDENI
+125 GKPWLYPHDENI
-137 IAIASDS
+137 IAIASDTA
-144 GELDS
+144 ELDS

-156 NDLEAIAQF
+156 NDLDAIAQF
-165 VIQYVQEAKAPKSK
+165 VLQYVQEAKAPKSK
-179 EKEAACCDTLS
+179 EKDAACCDTLS

-206 VNTVSETEACKIED
+206 VNTVSEIEACKIEN
-220 AYGRVLADHVVSPVN
+220 AYGRVLAEDIISPVN

-242 AMDGYAIRG
+242 AMDGYAIRS
-251 DDVERES
+251 DDVDRDS
-258 YQVVAKVMAGHAYDK
+258 YQVVAEVMAGHAYDQ

-286 APTPINGDTVV
+286 APTPLNGDTVV
-297 MREQASKDGD
+297 MREQASQEGD
-307 TVTFNGASI
+307 KVTFNGSNI
-316 KTGQNVRQAGEDLAI
+316 KAGQNVRQAGEDLAI
-331 GNDVFTA
+331 GSDVFTA

-411 LEDNEQLMIEALE
+411 LEDNKQLMIEALE

-470 AFGQIND
+470 AFGQINN

-513 LKVSAI
+513 LKVNAI

-532 FSRGIYE
+532 FSRGVYE
-539 LDETGRLTVRT
+539 LDDTGRLTVRT

-574 VDTVKAGESVTII
+574 IDTVKAGESVTII
-587 PLQAES
+587 PLQG
-593 RPIQNSKVSM
+593 RI
-603 SGLFID
+603 
-609 YRKIFQRDSYGSHH
+609 
-623 SLHLQRPRQRTDV
+623 
-636 LVPATPQ
+636 
-643 HSRSSCRS
+643 
-651 RRYRY
+651 
-656 H
+656 

>member
-27 LIPKLTKAGLR
+27 LLPKLTEAGLR

-50 VDQPGK
+50 VDKPGK
-56 DSHRLRKAGASQ
+56 DSYRLRKAGASQ
-68 MLISSR
+68 MLIASR

-84 ESESEFDYLLT
+84 EAEAEFEYLLT

-125 GKPWLHPNDENI
+125 GKPWLYPHDENI
-137 IAIASDS
+137 IAIASDTA
-144 GELDS
+144 ELDS

-156 NDLEAIAQF
+156 NDLDAIAQF
-165 VIQYVQEAKAPKSK
+165 VLQYVQDAKAPKSK
-179 EKEAACCDTLS
+179 EKDAACCDTLS

-206 VNTVSETEACKIED
+206 VNTVSEIEACKIEN
-220 AYGRVLADHVVSPVN
+220 AYGRVLAEHIISPVN

-242 AMDGYAIRG
+242 AMDGYAIRS
-251 DDVERES
+251 DDVDRDS
-258 YQVVAKVMAGHAYDK
+258 YQIVAEVMAGHAYDQ

-286 APTPINGDTVV
+286 APTPLNGDTVV
-297 MREQASKDGD
+297 MREQASQEGD
-307 TVTFNGASI
+307 KVTFNGANI
-316 KTGQNVRQAGEDLAI
+316 KAGQNVRQAGEDLAI
-331 GNDVFTA
+331 GSDVFTA

-470 AFGQIND
+470 AFGQINN

-513 LKVSAI
+513 LKVNAI

-539 LDETGRLTVRT
+539 LDDTGRLTVRT

-574 VDTVKAGESVTII
+574 IDTVKAGESVTII
-587 PLQAES
+587 PLQG
-593 RPIQNSKVSM
+593 RI
-603 SGLFID
+603 
-609 YRKIFQRDSYGSHH
+609 
-623 SLHLQRPRQRTDV
+623 
-636 LVPATPQ
+636 
-643 HSRSSCRS
+643 
-651 RRYRY
+651 
-656 H
+656 

>member
-27 LIPKLTKAGLR
+27 LLPKLTEAGLR

-50 VDQPGK
+50 VDKPGK
-56 DSHRLRKAGASQ
+56 DSYRLRKAGASQ
-68 MLISSR
+68 MLIASR

-84 ESESEFDYLLT
+84 EAEAEFEYLLT
-95 RFDEDKLDVVLV
+95 RFDEDMLDVVLV

-125 GKPWLHPNDENI
+125 GKPWLYPNDENI

-144 GELDS
+144 AELDS

-156 NDLEAIAQF
+156 NDLDAIAQF
-165 VIQYVQEAKAPKSK
+165 VLQYVQEAKAPKNK

-206 VNTVSETEACKIED
+206 VNTVSEIEACKIEN
-220 AYGRVLADHVVSPVN
+220 AYGRVLAEHIVSPVN

-242 AMDGYAIRG
+242 AMDGYAIRS
-251 DDVERES
+251 DDVDRDS
-258 YQVVAKVMAGHAYDK
+258 YQVVAEVMAGHAYDQ

-286 APTPINGDTVV
+286 APTPRNGDTVV
-297 MREQASKDGD
+297 MREQAIQEGD
-307 TVTFNGASI
+307 KVTFNGANI
-316 KTGQNVRQAGEDLAI
+316 KAGQNVRQAGEDLAI
-331 GNDVFTA
+331 GSDVFTA

-470 AFGQIND
+470 AFGQINN

-513 LKVSAI
+513 LKVNAI

-539 LDETGRLTVRT
+539 LDDTGRLTVRT

-574 VDTVKAGESVTII
+574 IDTVKAGESVTII
-587 PLQAES
+587 PLQG
-593 RPIQNSKVSM
+593 RI
-603 SGLFID
+603 
-609 YRKIFQRDSYGSHH
+609 
-623 SLHLQRPRQRTDV
+623 
-636 LVPATPQ
+636 
-643 HSRSSCRS
+643 
-651 RRYRY
+651 
-656 H
+656 